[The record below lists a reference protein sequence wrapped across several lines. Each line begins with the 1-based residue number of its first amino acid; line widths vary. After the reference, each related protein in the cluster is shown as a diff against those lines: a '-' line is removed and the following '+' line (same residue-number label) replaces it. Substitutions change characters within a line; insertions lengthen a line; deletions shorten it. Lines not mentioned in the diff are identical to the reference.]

1 MNHKSWPHLS
11 LAEAHAR
18 LTAPGEPFETME
30 IDVRGVA
37 MRVWKHVPATAA
49 EAFARA
55 RSFESREFLVHGEE
69 RVSYDGFARA
79 ALRVAALLAENG
91 VKKGDRV
98 ALVMRN
104 LPEWPVVFMGA
115 LLAGAIAVPLNAWW
129 SGTELAYGILDCGA
143 RFVFAD
149 AERLARLNDLPP
161 SVERVFVTRAANPP
175 AGVTVLEDVIGAPAH
190 WNDLPDSPMPDV
202 TLSPEDD
209 ATIFYTSGTT
219 GAPKGALG
227 THRALTTNI
236 FAMPFSNARNAL
248 RRGTPSVP
256 AFAPEGARRS
266 VGLGA
271 NLTLRTASV
280 ATAISPS
287 CASREGEVG
296 SEKQRV
302 TLLAVPFFH
311 VIGSLSVLLPNM
323 AAGGKLVLMR
333 KFDAGQ
339 ACALIERERVT
350 VTGGVPAVALSLLDH
365 AQDHDLSSLELV
377 TFGGAP
383 SPPSL
388 APRIRVELGA
398 MPGQGWGMTETS
410 ATCTSHSAQDY
421 LHRPFSCGPALPV
434 CLLKVMDGEKELP
447 PGEVGELWA
456 FGPNIVKG
464 YWNRPA
470 ATAERFR
477 DGWVRTGDLATLD
490 DEGFCTILDREH
502 DMLIRGGENIY
513 CIEVEN
519 VLVQH
524 PAIADAALV
533 GLPHPLLGEVPAALV
548 QSRPGIALSE
558 GEVQDFVRARLA
570 AFKVPVRVQVGEASL
585 PRNAGGKL
593 MKQELRKVFET

>member
-18 LTAPGEPFETME
+18 LTAPGEPFETVE
-30 IDVRGVA
+30 IDVRGLPMA
-37 MRVWKHVPATAA
+37 VWKHVPATAA
-49 EAFARA
+49 QAFARA
-55 RSFESREFLVHGEE
+55 RAFGSREFLVHGEE
-69 RVSYDGFARA
+69 RVSYDGFVRA
-79 ALRVAALLAENG
+79 TLRVAALLAEKD

-115 LLAGAIAVPLNAWW
+115 ALAGAIAVPLNAWW
-129 SGTELAYGILDCGA
+129 SGTELAYGLLDCGA

-149 AERLARLNDLPP
+149 AERLARLEDLPP
-161 SVERVFVTRAANPP
+161 PVEHVFVTRAANPP

-190 WNDLPDSPMPDV
+190 WRDLPEHAMPDIA
-202 TLSPEDD
+202 LSPEDD

-236 FAMPFSNARNAL
+236 FAMPFSNMRNAL
-248 RRGTPSVP
+248 RRGDAPSAP
-256 AFAPEGARRS
+256 A
-266 VGLGA
+266 
-271 NLTLRTASV
+271 
-280 ATAISPS
+280 
-287 CASREGEVG
+287 
-296 SEKQRV
+296 KQRV

-311 VIGSLSVLLPNM
+311 VIGSLSVLVPNM
-323 AAGGKLVLMR
+323 ATGGKLVLMR
-333 KFDAGQ
+333 KFDADE
-339 ACALIERERVT
+339 ACALIAREKVT
-350 VTGGVPAVALSLLDH
+350 VTGGVPAVALSLLEH
-365 AQDHDLSSLELV
+365 AQGHDLSSLELV

-383 SPPSL
+383 SPTSL
-388 APRIRVELGA
+388 PNRIREQLDA

-434 CLLKVMDGEKELP
+434 CRLRVMDGDRELP
-447 PGEVGELWA
+447 PGEAGELWA

-470 ATAERFR
+470 ATAETFR
-477 DGWVRTGDLATLD
+477 DGWVRTGDLAMLD

-524 PAIADAALV
+524 PGIADAALV

-548 QSRPGIALSE
+548 QSRPGVAVSE
-558 GEVQDFVRARLA
+558 GELQDFVRARVA
-570 AFKVPVRVQVGEASL
+570 AFKVPVRVQVSETAL
-585 PRNAGGKL
+585 PRNEGGKL
-593 MKQELRKVFET
+593 MKQNLRKVFEA

>member
-1 MNHKSWPHLS
+1 MNDKSGMNTKTWPALS

-18 LTAPGEPFETME
+18 LTAPGEPFETIE
-30 IDVRGVA
+30 AVVRGVP
-37 MRVWKHVPATAA
+37 MLVWKHVPATAA
-49 EAFARA
+49 EVFSRARA
-55 RSFESREFLVHGEE
+55 FGDCEFLVHGQE

-79 ALRVAALLAENG
+79 TLKVAALLAEKG
-91 VKKGDRV
+91 VKKNDRV

-129 SGTELAYGILDCGA
+129 TGTELAYGILDCGA

-149 AERLARLNDLPP
+149 AERLARLKDLPP

-175 AGVTVLEDVIGAPAH
+175 GNVMVLEDMIGAPAH
-190 WNDLPDSPMPDV
+190 WQDLPEGVMPDV
-202 TLSPEDD
+202 SLTPDDD

-236 FAMPFSNARNAL
+236 FAMPFSNARNAM
-248 RRGTPSVP
+248 RRGGLGPASPSREAHEGEGEQRQRANV
-256 AFAPEGARRS
+256 AALAMRRPEG
-266 VGLGA
+266 V
-271 NLTLRTASV
+271 
-280 ATAISPS
+280 
-287 CASREGEVG
+287 
-296 SEKQRV
+296 QRV
-302 TLLAVPFFH
+302 TLLAVPLFH

-323 AAGGKLVLMR
+323 ASGGKLVLMR
-333 KFDAGQ
+333 KFDARE
-339 ACALIERERVT
+339 ACALIEREKVM
-350 VTGGVPAVALSLLDH
+350 VTGGVPAVALSLLNE

-383 SPPSL
+383 SPLSL
-388 APRIRVELGA
+388 AARIQDELGA

-410 ATCTSHSAQDY
+410 ATCTSHSAADY
-421 LHRPFSCGPALPV
+421 LNRPSSCGPALPV
-434 CLLKVMDGEKELP
+434 CRLKIMDGEEELP
-447 PGEVGELWA
+447 PGQAGELWA

-470 ATAERFR
+470 ATAATFR
-477 DGWVRTGDLATLD
+477 DGWLKTGDLAVLD
-490 DEGFCTILDREH
+490 DEGFLTILDRSQ

-519 VLVQH
+519 VLLQH
-524 PAIADAALV
+524 PAIADAALI
-533 GLPHPLLGEVPAALV
+533 GMSHPLLGEVPAALV
-548 QSRPGIALSE
+548 QARPGVLVSE
-558 GEVQDFVRARLA
+558 VELQDFVRARLA
-570 AFKVPVRVQVGEASL
+570 AFKVPVRVRVWDAAL

-593 MKQELRKVFET
+593 MKQDLRKVFET

>member
-1 MNHKSWPHLS
+1 MNDKSGMNAKTWPALS

-18 LTAPGEPFETME
+18 LTAPGEPFETVE
-30 IDVRGVA
+30 TVVRGMAV
-37 MRVWKHVPATAA
+37 RVWKHVPATAA
-49 EAFARA
+49 EVFSHARA
-55 RSFESREFLVHGEE
+55 FGDREFLVHGQE
-69 RVSYDGFARA
+69 RVSYDGFVRATLKVAR
-79 ALRVAALLAENG
+79 LLAENG

-129 SGTELAYGILDCGA
+129 TGTELAYGVLDCSA

-149 AERLARLNDLPP
+149 AERLARLKDLPP

-175 AGVTVLEDVIGAPAH
+175 GNVTVLEDVIGAPAH
-190 WNDLPDSPMPDV
+190 WQSLPEGAMPDV
-202 TLSPEDD
+202 PLAPEDD

-236 FAMPFSNARNAL
+236 FAMAFSNARNTL
-248 RRGTPSVP
+248 RRGTPS
-256 AFAPEGARRS
+256 G
-266 VGLGA
+266 
-271 NLTLRTASV
+271 LRTASV
-280 ATAISPS
+280 ATATSPS
-287 CASREGEVG
+287 CASREGEAG
-296 SEKQRV
+296 PEKQRV

-323 AAGGKLVLMR
+323 ASGGKLVLMR
-333 KFDAGQ
+333 KFEARE
-339 ACALIERERVT
+339 ACALIEREKVT
-350 VTGGVPAVALSLLDH
+350 VTGGVPAVALSLLEQ
-365 AQDHDLSSLELV
+365 APGHDLSSLQLV

-383 SPPSL
+383 SPVSL
-388 APRIRVELGA
+388 PARIHGELGA

-410 ATCTSHSAQDY
+410 ATCTSHSADDY
-421 LHRPFSCGPALPV
+421 LNRPSSCGPALPV
-434 CLLKVMDGEKELP
+434 CRLRIMDGEEELP
-447 PGEVGELWA
+447 PCRAGELWA

-477 DGWVRTGDLATLD
+477 DGWLKTGDLAVLD
-490 DEGFCTILDREH
+490 AEGFLTILDRSQ

-519 VLVQH
+519 VLLQH
-524 PAIADAALV
+524 PAIADAALI

-548 QSRPGIALSE
+548 QSRPGVQVSQ
-558 GEVQDFVRARLA
+558 GELQDVVRVRLA
-570 AFKVPVRVQVGEASL
+570 AFKVPVRVQVWQAAL
-585 PRNAGGKL
+585 PRNEGGKL
-593 MKQELRKVFET
+593 MKQDLRKVFET